1 MQACE
6 STAASTVSA
15 PTSHSVCF
23 EELDE
28 KKKDRGG
35 KRKGRFCSALVFSNS
50 AGGLVFFHA
59 LNCL

>member
-28 KKKDRGG
+28 KKKKKTEVG
-35 KRKGRFCSALVFSNS
+35 KEREDCALLASSATVLAVWFS
-50 AGGLVFFHA
+50 FMP
-59 LNCL
+59 